1 MYAICTRKL
10 KIKRDQ
16 IHPRFGWT
24 LNNVLE
30 HQCEWNNLEFYFI
43 FYDLQFSWKITY
55 QDVLNQMLVKFGQ
68 GLLKILLYS

>member
-10 KIKRDQ
+10 KIKLDQ

-24 LNNVLE
+24 LNNVLK

-55 QDVLNQMLVKFGQ
+55 QDALNQMLVKFGQ